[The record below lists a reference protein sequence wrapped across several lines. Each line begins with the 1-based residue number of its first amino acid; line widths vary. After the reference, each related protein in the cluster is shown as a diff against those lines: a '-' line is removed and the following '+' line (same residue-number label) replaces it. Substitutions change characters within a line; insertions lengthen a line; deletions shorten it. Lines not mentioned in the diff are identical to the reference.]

1 MWFQFP
7 DQDKKW
13 REVDYLIRLFK
24 EILIMQEKRK
34 TNEKNIK
41 QKVVLFNDGIPKLDS
56 YINRLKN

>member
-1 MWFQFP
+1 
-7 DQDKKW
+7 
-13 REVDYLIRLFK
+13 
-24 EILIMQEKRK
+24 MQEKRK